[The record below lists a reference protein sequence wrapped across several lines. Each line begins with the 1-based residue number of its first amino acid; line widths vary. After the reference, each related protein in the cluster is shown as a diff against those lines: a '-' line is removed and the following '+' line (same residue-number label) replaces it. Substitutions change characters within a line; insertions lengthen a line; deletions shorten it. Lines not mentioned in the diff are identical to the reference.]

1 MNVKAQ
7 LFLSY
12 AREDA
17 ARVEKLYQDLSDA
30 GFKPWVDKKDIH
42 PGEDWQSCIRQAIQ
56 SSDFFLAC
64 LSPNSVDK
72 RGFLQTE
79 IKEALDIWQQHL
91 TSDIYI
97 IPVRLEQCPMPEN
110 LRDFQAADL
119 FEKNGLPRLVE
130 AIREG
135 MKRRRKTATP
145 AATSE
150 EGTAQVAISQPTTT
164 RGFSEFL
171 NRPPGGWTGTLVLL
185 GLGVAGN
192 ILSTLIS
199 LQVGAS
205 PWLLGLLVVSIFALF
220 GGIYRVRRQ
229 STPRVLVPEDKQPKK
244 HRGLIV
250 LVGIGRPGEDPM
262 QQSAGIAISY
272 HQPVL
277 QACWLIATAGETGS
291 LPIAQILADQ
301 CETAGVQPYIRTV
314 ADPFNVQESYELV
327 ERIYTQEVPKAGLA
341 EDQVIADF
349 TGGVKP
355 MSAGMILACG
365 DQHPMQYMTGRKG
378 GIASIPISV
387 EFAPRGRR

>member
-1 MNVKAQ
+1 MSVKAQ

-12 AREDA
+12 AREDEA
-17 ARVEKLYQDLSDA
+17 EVAKLYQGLSDA
-30 GFKPWVDKKDIH
+30 GFKPWMDKKDIH
-42 PGEDWQSCIRQAIQ
+42 PGEHWPSRIPEAIR

-64 LSPNSVDK
+64 LSPNSVNK

-91 TSDIYI
+91 ISDIYI
-97 IPVRLEQCPMPEN
+97 VPVWLEHCPMPES
-110 LRDFQAADL
+110 LRDFQAVDIS
-119 FEKNGLPRLVE
+119 EKNGWPRLVG

-135 MKRRRKTATP
+135 MKRRGKIATP

-150 EGTAQVAISQPTTT
+150 EGTAHVTKPQPTTT
-164 RGFSEFL
+164 KGFADFL

-205 PWLLGLLVVSIFALF
+205 PWLLGLLVVSVFALL
-220 GGIYRVRRQ
+220 GGIYKLRRRA
-229 STPRVLVPEDKQPKK
+229 TPRVLVPEDEQPQK

-277 QACWLIATAGETGS
+277 QTCWLVATGGETGS
-291 LPIAQILADQ
+291 LSIAQILADR
-301 CETAGVQPYIRTV
+301 CKAAGVQPYVRTV

-327 ERIYTQEVPKAGLA
+327 EGIYTQEMPQAGLA

-365 DQHPMQYMTGRKG
+365 DQRPMQYMTGRKG
-378 GIASIPISV
+378 EIASIPISV
-387 EFAPRGRR
+387 KFAPRGRR